1 MKIFNFSSFQLSL
14 ISGILIG
21 LSYPPILG
29 ILALIGFI
37 PLIRIWLTS
46 TVKDSMVY
54 SFIAA
59 IVSNAI
65 SLYWIGLN
73 SGASLLPVAISL
85 IAAILYLSVFWIL
98 LGGVVSFL
106 KEKINYIE
114 YLIPFFWVSMELIR
128 SYGPLAFPWSNL
140 ALTQAKFLT
149 ILQILDITGTEGVSF
164 WIILINLT
172 IYLFIFSN
180 SFNPKRYTLLILVIL
195 MPILYGNYKFLEL
208 KNIKWDK
215 RNISVIQPNIDPNLK
230 WEASFR
236 SELYEIMDSL
246 NTIAYEL
253 KPDLVLW
260 PEAALPN
267 YMRVSHLKNKYQ
279 ELVDSTN
286 IPLLMG
292 TLDYKRL
299 SSTRKVFN
307 GSIYFGTQENNIYH
321 KLFLVPFAEY
331 IPLSSKFPILKNL
344 NFGQGNFSHGNKFTT
359 FELDSV
365 VFSNMI
371 CYDSSNPLIVRKFVL
386 NGARFLTIEANVA
399 WLQNSSGVRQYF
411 ELAKL
416 RAIELRTGIA
426 LSANTG
432 ISAIFNPL
440 GETIKKIPFNN
451 QGVFKGEV
459 LLNNELTFYAKYGN
473 IFSKICLLFTLICSF
488 LFKIK

>member
-1 MKIFNFSSFQLSL
+1 MKIFNLSSFQLSL

-46 TVKDSMVY
+46 TVKDSMKY

-59 IVSNAI
+59 ILSNII

-73 SGASLLPVAISL
+73 SGASLLPVVISL
-85 IAAILYLSVFWIL
+85 IAAILYLSVFWIF

-106 KEKINYIE
+106 KEKIKYVE
-114 YLIPFFWVSMELIR
+114 YLIPFLWVSMELIR

-180 SFNPKRYTLLILVIL
+180 SINPKRYTLLIVFIL
-195 MPILYGNYKFLEL
+195 IPILYGKYKFYEL

-267 YMRVSHLKNKYQ
+267 YMRFSHLKNKYQ

-292 TLDYKRL
+292 TLDYKR
-299 SSTRKVFN
+299 SSSITKVFN
-307 GSIYFGTQENNIYH
+307 GSIYFGTRENNIYH

-331 IPLSSKFPILKNL
+331 IPLSSKFPILNNL

-365 VFSNMI
+365 FFSNMI

-440 GETIKKIPFNN
+440 GETIKKIPFND

-473 IFSKICLLFTLICSF
+473 IFFKICLLFTLICSF